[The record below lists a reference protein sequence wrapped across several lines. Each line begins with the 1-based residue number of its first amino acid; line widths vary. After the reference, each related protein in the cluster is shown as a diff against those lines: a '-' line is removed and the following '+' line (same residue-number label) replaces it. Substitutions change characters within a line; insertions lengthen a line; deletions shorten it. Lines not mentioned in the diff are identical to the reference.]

1 MQSHQADARHIL
13 SLAEDEIPAFIRGQI
28 EAKVFSTTMKSLN
41 RELFSTDID
50 ARQMAQTAL
59 TRLGFEV

>member
-1 MQSHQADARHIL
+1 MQPNPFDARHIL
-13 SLAEDEIPAFIRGQI
+13 SLADDEIPAFIRGQI
-28 EAKVFSTTMKSLN
+28 EAKVFSTTMKGLN

-59 TRLGFEV
+59 TRLGFDV